1 MPGLSEQEK
10 KVLWQKYIK
19 SKDNKIKETLI
30 MEYSTLVKYVAGR
43 MSVYFRNN
51 VEYDDLV
58 SYGIFGLIDA
68 VDKFNLEKNVKFE
81 TYASLRIRGAIIDSI
96 RELDWVPRS
105 IRKKNKDIEKVY
117 ADIEAELGRPATDD
131 EVAKNLGISVNE
143 LNKII
148 GNISS
153 STMMS
158 LEDFLDQNYE
168 TSFVDQDNKKEN
180 SPEVMAE
187 INDRNRILATYIDSL
202 PPKEKMV
209 ISLYYLNYL
218 TIKEISKIME
228 ISESRVSQL
237 HTKAIMRLRGKM
249 DKLKDSFL

>member
-1 MPGLSEQEK
+1 MSELADQEK
-10 KVLWQKYIK
+10 KELWEKYIK
-19 SKDNKIKETLI
+19 SKDSKIKETLI
-30 MEYSTLVKYVAGR
+30 IEYSKLVKYVAGR
-43 MSVYFRNN
+43 MSVYFGNN

-68 VDKFNLEKNVKFE
+68 IDKFNLDKNVKFE

-105 IRKKNKDIEKVY
+105 VRKKNKEIEKVY
-117 ADIEAELGRPATDD
+117 ADLETELGRPATDE
-131 EVAKNLGISVNE
+131 EVAKNMGISVNE
-143 LNKII
+143 LNKTI

-158 LEDFLDQNYE
+158 LEDFLEQNYE
-168 TSFVDQDNKKEN
+168 TSFSSQDNKKEN
-180 SPEVMAE
+180 RPEEIAE
-187 INDRNRILATYIDSL
+187 INDRNRILASYIDSL
-202 PPKEKMV
+202 PQKEKTV

-237 HTKAIMRLRGKM
+237 HTKAIIRLRGKM
-249 DKLKDSFL
+249 DKLKGSFL